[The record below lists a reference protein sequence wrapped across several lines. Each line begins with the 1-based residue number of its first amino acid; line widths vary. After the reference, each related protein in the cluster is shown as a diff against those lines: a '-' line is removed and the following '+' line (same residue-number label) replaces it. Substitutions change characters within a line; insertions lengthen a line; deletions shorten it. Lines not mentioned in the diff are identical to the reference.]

1 MVESIQTEFVASP
14 LFSVVI
20 PLYNKEKSISRTI
33 GDVLAQSFTDY
44 EVIVVDDGSTDGGAK
59 IVRTPQFQNKVR
71 LICKENGGVSSA
83 RNRGILEA
91 KGAYIVFLDA
101 DDSWE
106 ESHLSEIAKLIHDY
120 GSEAKAF
127 ATNFARKFPDGS
139 WYINRSDMKRGFV
152 NDFFKQTHKRSFV
165 NSSCVCIE
173 REALVEVGLFNE
185 RYTHGEDIDLW
196 FRIGRKFSFAY
207 SPEVTSV
214 YNIDPTSG
222 SCTTMNYARESAK
235 DALKGVSGNPYD
247 LLISLSRFLKYWV
260 KRVIG
265 YKPRI
270 RKPKTKF

>member
-1 MVESIQTEFVASP
+1 MVESTQTEFVVPP

-20 PLYNKEKSISRTI
+20 PLYNKGKSISRTI

-59 IVRTPQFQNKVR
+59 VIRTPQFQNKVR

-83 RNRGILEA
+83 RNRGVLEA

-106 ESHLSEIAKLIHDY
+106 EIHLSEIAKLIHEY

-139 WYINRSDMKRGFV
+139 WYVNRTDMKRGLV
-152 NDFFKQTHKRSFV
+152 NDFFKQTNKCSFV
-165 NSSCVCIE
+165 NSSCVCID
-173 REALVEVGLFNE
+173 REALIEVGLFNE

-196 FRIGRKFSFAY
+196 FRIARKFSYAY
-207 SPEVTSV
+207 SPVVTSV

-265 YKPRI
+265 YKPRV
-270 RKPKTKF
+270 RKPRT